1 MRSVLLAAASAMLL
15 ASCGLGAPQ
24 YPQFTETSY
33 RVEGLTTPAGG
44 GAATRTVIY
53 REGPKMR
60 VEAALPTYG
69 NATIVFDESTNAAY
83 VLNPTTAA
91 TTTPTAAPAA
101 GAAPATTAPGA
112 PATTTTTQPAAPAT
126 TVAAAPPPQAVTG
139 VAVRIEDADAP
150 QPLETAWAAL
160 GADNA
165 RSVGDC
171 EVAGERGHEWAPR
184 EETSGVERVACIT
197 SDGIVLK
204 VTENGQTLWEA
215 TSLQRGEQDA
225 ALFGVPAGYQL
236 IDPHAVA
243 NEVGQNMEQLNS
255 VTGAPPT
262 PQQAPAPRG

>member
-1 MRSVLLAAASAMLL
+1 MRSVLLAAASAVLL

-33 RVEGLTTPAGG
+33 RVEGMTTPAGG

-53 REGPKMR
+53 RDGPKMR

-83 VLNPTTAA
+83 VLNPTTGAV
-91 TTTPTAAPAA
+91 TTPSAVPAPAA
-101 GAAPATTAPGA
+101 AAPTTTTPGA
-112 PATTTTTQPAAPAT
+112 PAATTTQPAAPGT
-126 TVAAAPPPQAVTG
+126 TVAAAPPQAVTG

-197 SDGIVLK
+197 NDGIVLK

-255 VTGAPPT
+255 VTGAPPA

>member
-1 MRSVLLAAASAMLL
+1 MRSVLLAAASAVLL

-33 RVEGLTTPAGG
+33 RVEGMTTPAGG

-53 REGPKMR
+53 RDGPKMR

-83 VLNPTTAA
+83 VLNPTTGAA
-91 TTTPTAAPAA
+91 TTPTAVPAPAA
-101 GAAPATTAPGA
+101 AAPTTTTPGA
-112 PATTTTTQPAAPAT
+112 PTATTTQPAAPGT
-126 TVAAAPPPQAVTG
+126 TVAAAPPQAVTG

-160 GADNA
+160 GANNA

-197 SDGIVLK
+197 NDGIVLK

-255 VTGAPPT
+255 VTGAPPA